1 MKRKIKDY
9 YRYILYNIFKFII
22 LVSPKFITKQIL
34 IFIAHLANRFNKEHL
49 HIANVNLDLVYGDSI
64 SKEKK
69 EEIIFTS
76 YKSLLFNLYEFVEN
90 QHISKEKLISKA
102 NIENEQVILDAIKE
116 NRKIIYITAHYGG
129 WEIALPYV
137 ALKYGKLAVV
147 NRKMDNPYIN
157 DMYEKA
163 RDRNNITMLEK
174 KSAAKGMLKA
184 FKEKKAVALVIDQ
197 HMKNGIEIEFFNKK
211 VMATDATS
219 RLALKLDAVIIPIF
233 CVMNDFRDYTLK
245 VGEMI
250 DCKELD
256 FKTDDKI
263 KELTQMQSDIIEKQ
277 ILEYPHLWFWQH
289 KRWKKYYKN
298 LYDRNKHE

>member
-22 LVSPKFITKQIL
+22 LITPKFIAKQIL
-34 IFIAHLANRFNKEHL
+34 IFIAYLANRFNKEHL

-69 EEIIFTS
+69 DEIIFTS

-102 NIENEQVILDAIKE
+102 NIENEEVILNAIKD

-157 DMYEKA
+157 DMYERA

-197 HMKNGIEIEFFNKK
+197 HMKNGIEIQFFDKK
-211 VMATDATS
+211 VMATDATA
-219 RLALKLDAVIIPIF
+219 RLGLKFDAVIIPIF

-245 VGEMI
+245 VGDMI
-250 DCKELD
+250 DCKNIN
-256 FKTDDKI
+256 FKTEDHI
-263 KELTQMQSDIIEKQ
+263 KELTQMQSDLIEKQ

-298 LYDRNKHE
+298 LYDRNKYE

>member
-1 MKRKIKDY
+1 MKRKIKDC
-9 YRYILYNIFKFII
+9 YRYVLYNIFKFIVLI
-22 LVSPKFITKQIL
+22 TPKFITKYIL

-64 SKEKK
+64 TKEKK
-69 EEIIFTS
+69 EEIILTS

-102 NIENEQVILDAIKE
+102 NIINEDVILNAIKK

-184 FKEKKAVALVIDQ
+184 FKDKKAVALVIDQ
-197 HMKNGIEIEFFNKK
+197 HMKNGIEIDFFNKK

-233 CVMNDFRDYTLK
+233 CVMNNFRDYTLK
-245 VGEMI
+245 VGEEI
-250 DCKELD
+250 DCKKIN
-256 FKTDDKI
+256 FKTDDHI
-263 KELTQMQSDIIEKQ
+263 KELTQIQSNIIEKQ

-298 LYDRNKHE
+298 LYDRNEY

>member
-22 LVSPKFITKQIL
+22 LITPKFITKQIL
-34 IFIAHLANRFNKEHL
+34 IFIAHLANKFNKEHL

-64 SKEKK
+64 TKKEKQQ
-69 EEIIFTS
+69 IIFTS

-102 NIENEQVILDAIKE
+102 NIENEEVILNAIKQ

-197 HMKNGIEIEFFNKK
+197 HMKNGIEIDFFNKK
-211 VMATDATS
+211 VMATDATA
-219 RLALKLDAVIIPIF
+219 RLGLKLDAVIIPIF

-245 VGEMI
+245 VGDMI
-250 DCKELD
+250 DCKNLE

-263 KELTQMQSDIIEKQ
+263 KELTQMQSNIIEKQ

-298 LYDRNKHE
+298 LYNRNKS